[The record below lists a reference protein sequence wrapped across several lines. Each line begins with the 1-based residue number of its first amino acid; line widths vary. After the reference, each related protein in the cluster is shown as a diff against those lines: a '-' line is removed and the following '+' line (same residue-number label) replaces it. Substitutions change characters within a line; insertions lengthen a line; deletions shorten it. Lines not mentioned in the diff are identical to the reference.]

1 MWVASYI
8 QTWFTRPKAVT
19 HPSTNLARRTATLLM
34 RPTSLS
40 IAYALPVNTAR
51 IYLYGPCVRRT
62 GAWLTPVHMG
72 RVDVKKMQP

>member
-1 MWVASYI
+1 VWVASYI

-51 IYLYGPCVRRT
+51 IYLRPVCTPYGRLVDTRTYGPC
-62 GAWLTPVHMG
+62 GCE
-72 RVDVKKMQP
+72 KMQP